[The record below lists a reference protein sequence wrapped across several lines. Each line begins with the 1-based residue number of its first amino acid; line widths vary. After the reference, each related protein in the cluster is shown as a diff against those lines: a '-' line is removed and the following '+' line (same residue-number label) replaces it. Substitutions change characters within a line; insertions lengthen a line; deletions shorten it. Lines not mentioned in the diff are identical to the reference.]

1 MEPSHASA
9 VKLILSI
16 GRSGML
22 RATGT
27 FLRHQAACRNAGTQ
41 ETIIPLTFPA
51 LRRKLLNNW
60 WSN

>member
-27 FLRHQAACRNAGTQ
+27 FLRHQAAERRNAGDDYP
-41 ETIIPLTFPA
+41 IDFPHSEA
-51 LRRKLLNNW
+51 
-60 WSN
+60 